1 MSILQLEDLE
11 RNDELDR
18 RALTEVQG
26 GFYGFLSGLFAG
38 SPGGALPSMTNNFF
52 VDYDVTNIVM
62 QQNPVNLNIA
72 TAENS
77 AVSIGSFNP
86 TTLNINSGQNL
97 LMGGGASA

>member
-1 MSILQLEDLE
+1 MSILHLEDLE
-11 RNDELDR
+11 RNEELDR
-18 RALTEVQG
+18 DARRNVHG

-38 SPGGALPSMTNNFF
+38 SPGALPSMTNNFF

-72 TAENS
+72 AAENS

-86 TTLNINSGQNL
+86 TVLNINSGQNL
-97 LMGGGASA
+97 LMGGGTGA